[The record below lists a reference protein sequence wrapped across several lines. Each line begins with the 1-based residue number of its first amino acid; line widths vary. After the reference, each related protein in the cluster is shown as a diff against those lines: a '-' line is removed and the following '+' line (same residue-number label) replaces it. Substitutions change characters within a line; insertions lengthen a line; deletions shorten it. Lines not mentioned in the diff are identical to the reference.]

1 MVDYLERNEL
11 SKDGA
16 APDKNEGCQDQES
29 PFGHKKKKVK
39 SQKGKG
45 QKSKVSRHTSPVAQQ
60 PLQPPKAAGKTGAT
74 APAES
79 LLIFD
84 F

>member
-45 QKSKVSRHTSPVAQQ
+45 QKSKVSRHTSPVGA
-60 PLQPPKAAGKTGAT
+60 AT
-74 APAES
+74 ASAAEGGRQNRRDS
-79 LLIFD
+79 AYRITFD
-84 F
+84 L

>member
-39 SQKGKG
+39 SQKAKVRS
-45 QKSKVSRHTSPVAQQ
+45 QK
-60 PLQPPKAAGKTGAT
+60 
-74 APAES
+74 
-79 LLIFD
+79 
-84 F
+84 